1 MTRPIIA
8 VMPLYD
14 DEKQSIWMLPGYMDA
29 LYAAGALPMIL
40 HRSMGEDELEQVNAL
55 ADGYLFTG
63 GHDIAP
69 EKYGEKR
76 LDVCGTIEKKRD
88 DLEFALFRPAY
99 SKDKPV
105 LGICRGFQL
114 INVALG
120 GTLYQDIPSQKAD
133 ALCHM
138 QKKPYDAPAHDVEI
152 VKDGRLYDIVGKER
166 LAVNTCHHQGIK
178 DIAPALTVQ
187 AYAPD
192 GLIEAISADDRRFMI
207 GVQWHPEYLFKKDP
221 ISLELFKEF
230 IAVCRVK

>member
-1 MTRPIIA
+1 
-8 VMPLYD
+8 
-14 DEKQSIWMLPGYMDA
+14 
-29 LYAAGALPMIL
+29 
-40 HRSMGEDELEQVNAL
+40 
-55 ADGYLFTG
+55 
-63 GHDIAP
+63 
-69 EKYGEKR
+69 
-76 LDVCGTIEKKRD
+76 
-88 DLEFALFRPAY
+88 
-99 SKDKPV
+99 
-105 LGICRGFQL
+105 
-114 INVALG
+114 
-120 GTLYQDIPSQKAD
+120 
-133 ALCHM
+133 M

-207 GVQWHPEYLFKKDP
+207 GVQWHPEYLFKKDL